1 MERPLMPLV
10 RISLLKGRNEAH
22 KHAMCE
28 AAYEAL
34 RDAFGIPEND
44 KFVVLHEHD
53 RAGFVYAASY
63 LDVAHDDDL
72 VIVQITANEGR
83 TTDQKRALYKA
94 IAERFEKAAGV
105 KPNNVLINLVE
116 VKKENWSFGDGVAQY
131 A

>member
-1 MERPLMPLV
+1 MPLG

-22 KHAMCE
+22 KRAMAE
-28 AAYEAL
+28 GVYEAL
-34 RDAFGIPEND
+34 REAFKIPEND
-44 KFVVLHEHD
+44 KFVVIHEHD
-53 RAGFVYAASY
+53 KSDFVYAASY

-83 TTDQKRALYKA
+83 STDQKKALYKA
-94 IAERFEKAAGV
+94 ISDRFEKAAGV

-116 VKKENWSFGDGVAQY
+116 VNKENWSFGNGVAQY